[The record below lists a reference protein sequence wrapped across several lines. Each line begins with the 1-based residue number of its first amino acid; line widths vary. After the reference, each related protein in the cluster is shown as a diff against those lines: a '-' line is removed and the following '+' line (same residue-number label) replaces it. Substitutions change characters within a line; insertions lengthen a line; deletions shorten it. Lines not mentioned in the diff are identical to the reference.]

1 MKTNLAPI
9 WLAFIVLTLVAARGG
24 ALAQEYRD
32 PAETPLGELTDNY
45 APGSVVYE
53 APVVYNG
60 PVLYETPVF
69 YNGPVYYVNQA
80 PESVAPVSAPA
91 PPASWGEAS
100 TVLVI
105 GTGGGSYG
113 YGHHGDSGQSVIL
126 FGHAGG
132 WFGR

>member
-1 MKTNLAPI
+1 MKIDLAPT
-9 WLAFIVLTLVAARGG
+9 FIVSVILTLATARDVTM
-24 ALAQEYRD
+24 AQEYAD

-60 PVLYETPVF
+60 PVLYEAPVV
-69 YNGPVYYVNQA
+69 YNGPVYYVNQS
-80 PESVAPVSAPA
+80 PEFTAATPA
-91 PPASWGEAS
+91 PDPSGDAAS

-105 GTGGGSYG
+105 GGGGGAYG
-113 YGHHGDSGQSVIL
+113 YGHRGDSGQGVIR
-126 FGHAGG
+126 FGREGG